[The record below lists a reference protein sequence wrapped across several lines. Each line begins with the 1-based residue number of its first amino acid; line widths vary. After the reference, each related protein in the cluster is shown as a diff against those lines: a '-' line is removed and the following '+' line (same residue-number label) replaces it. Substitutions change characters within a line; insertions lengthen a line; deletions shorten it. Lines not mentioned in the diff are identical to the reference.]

1 MHWELDKNRPLC
13 PQLCEQVCT
22 HIALGH
28 MTPGEKLPSV
38 RELALSAGVNP
49 NTVQKAFDTL
59 EAQGILL
66 SQRGSGW
73 YVSENVSAAK
83 QALEQLLLQKTEEY
97 FSAMQAL
104 GMTAEETRRYV
115 AQWQKHHFDRKE
127 EKQ

>member
-59 EAQGILL
+59 ESQGILL

-73 YVSENVSAAK
+73 YVSEDVSAAK
-83 QALEQLLLQKTEEY
+83 QALERLRIQKTEEY

-104 GMTAEETRRYV
+104 GMTAEETRHYV
-115 AQWQKHHFDRKE
+115 AQWQ
-127 EKQ
+127 QTSL

>member
-38 RELALSAGVNP
+38 RERALSAGVNP

-115 AQWQKHHFDRKE
+115 AQWQKTSF
-127 EKQ
+127 

>member
-59 EAQGILL
+59 EAQEILL

-115 AQWQKHHFDRKE
+115 AQWQKTSL
-127 EKQ
+127 

>member
-1 MHWELDKNRPLC
+1 MHWVLDKNRPLC

-115 AQWQKHHFDRKE
+115 AQWQKTSL
-127 EKQ
+127 

>member
-1 MHWELDKNRPLC
+1 MDHLHWELDKNRPLC

-59 EAQGILL
+59 ESQGILL

-73 YVSENVSAAK
+73 YVSEDVSAAK
-83 QALEQLLLQKTEEY
+83 QALERLRIQKTEEY

-104 GMTAEETRRYV
+104 GMTAEETRRYLS
-115 AQWQKHHFDRKE
+115 QWQNASL
-127 EKQ
+127 

>member
-28 MTPGEKLPSV
+28 MSPGEKLPSV

-115 AQWQKHHFDRKE
+115 AQWQKTSL
-127 EKQ
+127 

>member
-1 MHWELDKNRPLC
+1 MVHLDYRDARPIYSQIVDGFRAQITSGVL
-13 PQLCEQVCT
+13 
-22 HIALGH
+22 
-28 MTPGEKLPSV
+28 TPGEKLPSV

-115 AQWQKHHFDRKE
+115 AQWQKTSF
-127 EKQ
+127 